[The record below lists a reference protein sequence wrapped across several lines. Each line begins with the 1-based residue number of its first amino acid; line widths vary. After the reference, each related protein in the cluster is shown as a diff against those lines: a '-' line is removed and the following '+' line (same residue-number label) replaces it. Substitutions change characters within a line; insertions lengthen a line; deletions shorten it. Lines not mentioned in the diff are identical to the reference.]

1 MIKIER
7 VNHSF
12 QDTQVL
18 KDIDLTIHDNEIFGL
33 VGPSG
38 VGKSTLLNCLV
49 GLEKYQS
56 GSISVDGV
64 KLETLNEIQMRQ
76 FRRNMGMI
84 FQNFSLIGRKDVF
97 HNIALPMECWKYSKA
112 EIKSRVDELAELTG
126 IQDKLKS
133 RPDELSGGQKQRV
146 AIARALSMNPKYLF
160 CDECTS
166 ALDPRSTAAIL
177 ELLKDLQEK
186 FNITIIVVTHEM
198 SVVQSICSRMAILDG
213 GCVSLTGEVQ
223 EIFENKPEQLKRLI
237 GLDDRKIS
245 VTMDVEEFAKIKK
258 YLNDIQIEY
267 KVVGG
272 M

>member
-38 VGKSTLLNCLV
+38 VGKSTLLNCLA

-84 FQNFSLIGRKDVF
+84 FRISL
-97 HNIALPMECWKYSKA
+97 
-112 EIKSRVDELAELTG
+112 
-126 IQDKLKS
+126 
-133 RPDELSGGQKQRV
+133 
-146 AIARALSMNPKYLF
+146 
-160 CDECTS
+160 
-166 ALDPRSTAAIL
+166 
-177 ELLKDLQEK
+177 
-186 FNITIIVVTHEM
+186 
-198 SVVQSICSRMAILDG
+198 
-213 GCVSLTGEVQ
+213 
-223 EIFENKPEQLKRLI
+223 
-237 GLDDRKIS
+237 
-245 VTMDVEEFAKIKK
+245 
-258 YLNDIQIEY
+258 
-267 KVVGG
+267 
-272 M
+272 

>member
-1 MIKIER
+1 
-7 VNHSF
+7 
-12 QDTQVL
+12 
-18 KDIDLTIHDNEIFGL
+18 
-33 VGPSG
+33 
-38 VGKSTLLNCLV
+38 
-49 GLEKYQS
+49 
-56 GSISVDGV
+56 
-64 KLETLNEIQMRQ
+64 MRQ

-213 GCVSLTGEVQ
+213 GCVSLIGEVQ